1 MKKMISIVV
10 LSLLTLNTFAHNPA
24 RQNQTTP
31 KKMKRVVVMGKKAKA
46 IYMALDAE
54 EVTKNG
60 KNFTRDVKKVG
71 PLKCV
76 KAIKKADTSKVK
88 FKCILK
94 GKKKNRRAGRQRR
107 GRNQQQ
113 QQS

>member
-1 MKKMISIVV
+1 MKKMITIV
-10 LSLLTLNTFAHNPA
+10 SLALMTITTFADNPA
-24 RQNQTTP
+24 SQNHRTP
-31 KKMKRVVVMGKKAKA
+31 KKMKKVVVKGKKAKA

-60 KNFTRDVKKVG
+60 GKFTRDVKKVG

-94 GKKKNRRAGRQRR
+94 GKKKNRRAG
-107 GRNQQQ
+107 GRHHQHQK
-113 QQS
+113 